1 MQIDNYEEA
10 IALSEKLE
18 ASLPIKFR
26 AAKPFLKTLKE
37 RGEKATP
44 EQEFTVEWVKYSGDA
59 GGIVCSLAANPE
71 QNEQYVISITH
82 LKIDPNHP
90 LAEEVEAYQ
99 QRRTHR
105 LMIQNSKGFAAEVL
119 ASKLA
124 AKKKKRSQ
132 GFGK

>member
-10 IALSEKLE
+10 IALAEKLE
-18 ASLPIKFR
+18 ASVPIKFR
-26 AAKPFLKTLKE
+26 AGKPFLKTLKE
-37 RGEKATP
+37 QGETATP
-44 EQEFTVEWVKYSGDA
+44 EQEFTVDWVKYSGDA
-59 GGIVCSLAANPE
+59 GGIMCALTTDPE
-71 QNEQYVISITH
+71 QKKVYGVSITH

-99 QRRTHR
+99 QRRIRR
-105 LMIQNSKGFAAEVL
+105 LMIQDSKGFAAELL

-124 AKKKKRSQ
+124 AKKKKRNQ